1 MTLHYTKD
9 QLEEKMSELEHID
22 KRSIEFFFKYMKIVI
37 SLGRPTRISEYGV
50 LEGKKLY
57 KRWLNKEELTR
68 HEEITIGFLISE
80 ISVLEE
86 NEEMLKHVH
95 DMYDNMTKKYKPD
108 VDYMVNFVGNVL
120 IGKKYLESNP
130 NYMQT
135 IENMFV
141 IDEIVPSN
149 ELKGLYDGDKMPDF
163 RVDLNDKK

>member
-9 QLEEKMSELEHID
+9 QLEEKLSELDHVD
-22 KRSIEFFFKYMKIVI
+22 KRSLEYFFKYMRVVI
-37 SLGRPTRISEYGV
+37 SFGRPTRISEYGV

-95 DMYDNMTKKYKPD
+95 DMYHNMTRKYKPD

-120 IGKKYLESNP
+120 IEKKYLESNP
-130 NYMQT
+130 NHMQA

-141 IDEIVPSN
+141 VDEIVPSDK
-149 ELKGLYDGDKMPDF
+149 LMGLYEGKKMPEF
-163 RVDLNDKK
+163 RDDYDDKK